1 MACRAPGEERISRG
15 GGGDSGALGLDLH
28 TASVAGLAATGRK
41 DLASTSGMQT
51 HTLVVA
57 QISVCVCV

>member
-57 QISVCVCV
+57 